1 MSSDNSHDTF
11 EVSVP
16 NFPSISQAS
25 RAVKTVHENKKDQEI
40 LYTLTVPQASVKDTG
55 IYSCSITDIIT
66 NKSQT
71 KQIAIRVYGTKKFSC
86 RLSAVD
92 IVSRRFNTSKSINLL
107 SLTASEFMSIQPEFR
122 EYESAELD
130 EVCEFRAYISSF
142 PTARV
147 TWLKDGIPL
156 SDVTAE
162 ISTSLRQLN
171 ETR

>member
-1 MSSDNSHDTF
+1 M
-11 EVSVP
+11 
-16 NFPSISQAS
+16 
-25 RAVKTVHENKKDQEI
+25 HENKKDQEI

-71 KQIAIRVYGTKKFSC
+71 KQIAIRVYGARKLSSRSSVFLVLTHRKFI
-86 RLSAVD
+86 D
-92 IVSRRFNTSKSINLL
+92 LL
-107 SLTASEFMSIQPEFR
+107 SLAASEFMSIQPEFR

-130 EVCEFRAYISSF
+130 EVCEFRAYIGSF
-142 PTARV
+142 PSARV
-147 TWLKDGIPL
+147 TWLKDGVPL